1 MENDIRRKNN
11 WVKNDRRFKLKKKYL
26 EIGMFFFVNLK
37 EVRFVGGDFGKV
49 IKIIVVDFGVV
60 DFV

>member
-1 MENDIRRKNN
+1 
-11 WVKNDRRFKLKKKYL
+11 
-26 EIGMFFFVNLK
+26 MFFFVNLK